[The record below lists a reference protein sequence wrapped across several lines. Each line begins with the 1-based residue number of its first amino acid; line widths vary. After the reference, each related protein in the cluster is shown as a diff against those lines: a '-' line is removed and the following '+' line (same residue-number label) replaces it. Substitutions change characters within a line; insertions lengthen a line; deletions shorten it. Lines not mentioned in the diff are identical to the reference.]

1 MGKERASRRRPAG
14 GPKPFSLFVYGTLS
28 LPAVFRAVLGL
39 RLVKSAADADGRN
52 SFLAREA
59 VLPGYKKISP
69 DRTYLYAVPDAHG
82 RIRGYVVGP
91 LPGECL
97 SALHRYEG
105 NNYRQVRVEVLAAG
119 GPVKAVA
126 FVGKGEEIS
135 HAFGWEFRDHLK
147 QEVLLRRKIDKAVR
161 EDEISRLHTHEAITH
176 RALSELHALTI
187 RDLIR
192 QHFDS
197 RGVSTFAIR
206 QSIREEPLREFGQL
220 PDEAE
225 ARRLAPNYLNLLIRQ
240 VLFNQ
245 IEDRIRDD
253 FRYELDRMQVAE
265 TFYERTISALAAL
278 RFLNAQ
284 PGLLELL
291 TGDALTEMPFEPSP
305 LIDYIRWTVQA
316 ADAVYDG
323 GFARQEV
330 VYIRDHMGSGYIPLG
345 AELEFSNIGHDVI
358 RDPGAQRYCDRQY
371 DGFLYFRDFAL
382 DILTWKLGGHVDDHY
397 VKSSQQRRRGFFELA
412 FGSLS
417 VEANISKPITDD
429 PWLLNQIVHAA
440 VKFYDVAPHSLHI
453 SLQLRS
459 PNRPV
464 QDRPLPLSVMK
475 CLFAVASDVVRD
487 GDGGARVT
495 RLCGE
500 EIIRKKPSTQMLFS
514 ETSRRRSAAGDPDV
528 PTSRGRWV
536 QQFKFLRLHPRI
548 NYEPII
554 VALKGI
560 QVHFKPGSF
569 LTASQHESDPQL
581 RELFEALLRWGRCAT
596 PLGKSEVEEFLEAV
610 YEGLVREKRR
620 RPAHSLAY
628 IAYCLSQLRTALQE
642 FNAFVRSQP
651 AGPKAQAAT
660 GAGPGR

>member
-1 MGKERASRRRPAG
+1 MDDMGKAPSDKRGPVI
-14 GPKPFSLFVYGTLS
+14 PKPFNLFVYGTLS

-39 RLVKSAADADGRN
+39 RLVKKRARADGHS

-69 DRTYLYAVPDAHG
+69 DRTYLYAVPESHG

-91 LPGECL
+91 LPAKCL
-97 SALHRYEG
+97 AALHAYEG
-105 NNYRQVRVEVLAAG
+105 RNYRQLRVRVLTAE
-119 GPVKAVA
+119 GPVRAVV
-126 FVGKGEEIS
+126 FVGKAKELS

-147 QEVLLRRKIDKAVR
+147 QEVLLRRKIDKALR
-161 EDEISRLHTHEAITH
+161 ADERSRLHTGEELTR

-197 RGVSTFAIR
+197 GGISSFAIR
-206 QSIREEPLREFGQL
+206 QAIRDEPLREFGRL
-220 PDEAE
+220 LADTE
-225 ARRLAPNYLNLLIRQ
+225 ARHLAPNYLRLLIRQ
-240 VLFNQ
+240 VVFNQ
-245 IEDRIRDD
+245 VEDRIRDE
-253 FRYELDRMQVAE
+253 FRYELDRMQMAE
-265 TFYERTISALAAL
+265 GLYERTISTLAAM
-278 RFLNAQ
+278 RFLNSQ
-284 PGLLELL
+284 RGLLELL
-291 TGDALTEMPFEPSP
+291 GGDALTELSFESSR
-305 LIDYIRWTVQA
+305 LIDYVRWTVQA
-316 ADAVYDG
+316 ADAVYDAG
-323 GFARQEV
+323 SARQEIL
-330 VYIRDHMGSGYIPLG
+330 YIRDHMGSGFIPLG

-358 RDPGAQRYCDRQY
+358 RDPAGQRYCDPQY

-397 VKSSQQRRRGFFELA
+397 VKSSEQRRRGFFELA

-429 PWLLNQIVHAA
+429 PWLLNQIIHAA
-440 VKFYDVAPHSLHI
+440 VEFYDVTPHSLHV

-475 CLFAVASDVVRD
+475 CLFALASDLTCD
-487 GDGGARVT
+487 ENGGVLVT

-500 EIIRKKPSTQMLFS
+500 EIIRRKTSMQMLFS

-528 PTSRGRWV
+528 PSSRGRWV
-536 QQFKFLRLHPRI
+536 QQFKFLRLDRRI

-554 VALKGI
+554 AALKGVQI
-560 QVHFKPGSF
+560 HFKPGSF
-569 LTASQHESDPQL
+569 LTSSQHDSSRAL
-581 RELFEALLRWGRCAT
+581 RELFEELLRWGRCAQ
-596 PLGKSEVEEFLEAV
+596 PLSKSEIEEFLDSV
-610 YEGLVREKRR
+610 YEGLIREHRG

-628 IAYCLSQLRTALQE
+628 IAYCLSRLRVALNE
-642 FNAFVRSQP
+642 FNAFVTDAP
-651 AGPKAQAAT
+651 AGRKAKAASD
-660 GAGPGR
+660 AS